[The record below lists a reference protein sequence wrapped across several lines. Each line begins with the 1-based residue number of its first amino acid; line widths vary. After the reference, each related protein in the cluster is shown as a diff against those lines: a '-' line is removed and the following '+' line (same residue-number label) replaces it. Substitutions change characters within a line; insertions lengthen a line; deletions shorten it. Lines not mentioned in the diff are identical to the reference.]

1 MTPKHATL
9 TIKSWSLHSE
19 QKDFRQLCI
28 FLSQIRNISMSL
40 FPDGIPV
47 VVSVPIFKELQTLC
61 EQLSESFVNLC
72 HKDNLMISI
81 KSNVYTLQLGIVIM
95 SWWLSTWI
103 VLFQLRMILNF
114 LVNIFVENNI
124 LTLSSIS
131 IFKCLWKKISKISN
145 SYLVSITGVAEVWK
159 HYFFHSTE
167 QLSLRFIF
175 FINVWNSINICRL
188 YSISRLRKIQKNM
201 LHEYYYTYLN
211 VVRVINWG

>member
-1 MTPKHATL
+1 
-9 TIKSWSLHSE
+9 
-19 QKDFRQLCI
+19 
-28 FLSQIRNISMSL
+28 MSL